1 METDKMAMINGINV
15 PFVPIVKE
23 SGFQQQ
29 ESQPEGVKSHF
40 DEIFSRE
47 ISKVKLS
54 KHAQQR
60 LESRDIKLTENEMA
74 KIDTAVQQAEAKGAK
89 DSLVMMNDTAFIV
102 NIPNKTVITAM
113 SLAASNEN
121 VFTNIDSV
129 VFAQ

>member
-1 METDKMAMINGINV
+1 MAIINGVSV

-23 SGFQQQ
+23 SGFQQG
-29 ESQPEGVKSHF
+29 SQNQGLKSHF
-40 DEIFSRE
+40 DEIFSKE

-60 LESRDIKLTENEMA
+60 LDSRDIQLSDNDMN
-74 KIDTAVQQAEAKGAK
+74 KINNAVQKAEAKGAK
-89 DSLVMMNDTAFIV
+89 DSLVMMNKTAFIV
-102 NIPNKTVITAM
+102 NIPNKTVVTAM
-113 SLAASNEN
+113 SLANAQEN

>member
-1 METDKMAMINGINV
+1 MATINGINV

-23 SGFQQQ
+23 SGFQQGKQ
-29 ESQPEGVKSHF
+29 QDSLKSHF
-40 DEIFSRE
+40 DEIFSKE
-47 ISKVKLS
+47 ISKVKFS

-60 LESRDIKLTENEMA
+60 LDSRDINLSENEMDR
-74 KIDTAVQQAEAKGAK
+74 INNAVQQAESKGAK
-89 DSLVMMNDTAFIV
+89 DSLVMMDNTAFVV

-113 SLAASNEN
+113 SLANSNEN